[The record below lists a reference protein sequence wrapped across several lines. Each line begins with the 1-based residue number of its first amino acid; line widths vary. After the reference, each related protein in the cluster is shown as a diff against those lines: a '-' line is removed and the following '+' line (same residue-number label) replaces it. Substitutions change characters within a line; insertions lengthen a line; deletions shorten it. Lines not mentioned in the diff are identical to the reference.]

1 MLETEIYIKGDI
13 IPTPRKAQGIAVVNL
28 ASSWF
33 HMVANEDSSGLC
45 KTFIHSTDKLFTDN
59 STDNFSLIGYEN
71 STDNFSLIGY
81 EMQKEKHLDLLH
93 SQCSRWECV
102 VPLPIQDGVRYQTAG
117 WWIILC
123 RFASKYAETF
133 PESQLSHTFF

>member
-28 ASSWF
+28 TSSWF
-33 HMVANEDSSGLC
+33 HMVANEGSSGLC
-45 KTFIHSTDKLFTDN
+45 KTFIYSTDNLFTDN

-81 EMQKEKHLDLLH
+81 EMQKEKHPDLLH

-102 VPLPIQDGVRYQTAG
+102 VSTNSRWRTVSNRLVVDNFVS
-117 WWIILC
+117 LC
-123 RFASKYAETF
+123 FEIR
-133 PESQLSHTFF
+133 